1 MATSTVLVPFHPVLA
16 DSLILFGQRNI
27 LIDDEGAPR
36 LCDFGQS
43 KLIGIA
49 GFTATKFAGATRY
62 LAPELLPTQCEQCQY
77 LAPELLPTE
86 CEQCEKPVK
95 LTTETDVYGFSMVAL
110 EVRVGLGICSFSTQF
125 CYFICLS
132 VMSSYTHLLPRLIR
146 LCLEN
151 CHFLMCLMRQL
162 SSLECREASDPN
174 DHYTYP
180 RHSRSRCG
188 SFWLNAGIKT
198 KKRDPQ

>member
-1 MATSTVLVPFHPVLA
+1 MLRVLSMATSTVLVPFHPVLA

-62 LAPELLPTQCEQCQY
+62 LAPELLPT
-77 LAPELLPTE
+77 E

-95 LTTETDVYGFSMVAL
+95 LTTETDIYGFSMVAL
-110 EVRVGLGICSFSTQF
+110 EVCVGLGICSFR
-125 CYFICLS
+125 
-132 VMSSYTHLLPRLIR
+132 SSAHNFVILLA
-146 LCLEN
+146 
-151 CHFLMCLMRQL
+151 FL
-162 SSLECREASDPN
+162 
-174 DHYTYP
+174 
-180 RHSRSRCG
+180 
-188 SFWLNAGIKT
+188 
-198 KKRDPQ
+198 